1 MHFPDEGTDGRRAH
15 AEEHPVDFVGQF
27 PDHIGDQLQIAGM
40 ARAARPTDTWPLAAP
55 PLRPQPL
62 PPPHRQA
69 VLDHPDIRVE
79 TGEGL
84 CQGRRRHHEAV
95 DVTQPA
101 TQRAQNV
108 LRQVLAMG
116 ALEGHVGQI
125 VVQLVDLEGPR
136 ERLHPPHGLE
146 TLLADL
152 ALQHQYVRVVA
163 LQIGHVHQADRQR
176 AIDGCRLAQRAER
189 LDHPVMA
196 AAE

>member
-1 MHFPDEGTDGRRAH
+1 M
-15 AEEHPVDFVGQF
+15 
-27 PDHIGDQLQIAGM
+27 
-40 ARAARPTDTWPLAAP
+40 
-55 PLRPQPL
+55 
-62 PPPHRQA
+62 
-69 VLDHPDIRVE
+69 E

-101 TQRAQNV
+101 TQRAQDV

-196 AAE
+196 AAEQVGGVRQDSGQGPPPLQRAPGQLRVGQLETAFGLQRKARVIGGIARQQW